1 MKQNKNSIM
10 IESKIQSLQAKIQ
23 EIESSFNRVDDSFN
37 EKPKQAQN
45 KSFSRYLDNK
55 SFSRAGTLISPLTT
69 R

>member
-23 EIESSFNRVDDSFN
+23 EIESSFNRVDESFN

-45 KSFSRYLDNK
+45 KSFNRYLENK
-55 SFSRAGTLISPLTT
+55 SFSQASNPLKCLTT